1 MSELENKVSKDYME
15 LGKNRRKTNNA
26 KQKSVLRRKESLD
39 IIVCVKHVP
48 ETAEAEIKIGAT
60 GKAIEKTG
68 LVFDINEWDD
78 YALEEA
84 VRFKEKLGGT
94 VTAITVGLEDADGT
108 LRKCL
113 ARGADKAIRVTDAKF
128 EGSDSYAI
136 ARILHSVVKGLHF
149 DLVLTGA
156 LAGDDGYTM
165 VGPILAEM
173 LGVSH
178 ATMVKKIELGNGVA
192 KANRELEGGLEEIIE
207 VKLPAVLTV
216 QTGINEPR
224 YVSILGIRKA
234 MKKEIETL
242 SLADTNLSENDVGE
256 AGSWIKIEQMFVPPV
271 EKQAEFIKGNPEE
284 IATKIAEIIK
294 SRGLI

>member
-1 MSELENKVSKDYME
+1 LEEKD
-15 LGKNRRKTNNA
+15 
-26 KQKSVLRRKESLD
+26 LD

-48 ETAEAEIKIGAT
+48 ETAEAEIKIDTT

-68 LVFDINEWDD
+68 LVYDINEWDD

-84 VRFKEKLGGT
+84 VRIKEKLGGT
-94 VTAITVGLEDADGT
+94 VTAITVGLEDSDST

-113 ARGADKAIRVTDAKF
+113 ARGADKAIRLTDARF
-128 EGSDSYAI
+128 EGSDGYAI
-136 ARILHSVVKGLHF
+136 AKILHSAVKGLSF
-149 DLVLTGA
+149 DLILTGA

-173 LGVSH
+173 LGISY
-178 ATMVKKIELGNGVA
+178 ATMVKKIELSDGAAQV
-192 KANRELEGGLEEIIE
+192 NRELEGGLEEIIE
-207 VKLPAVLTV
+207 VKMPAVLTV

-234 MKKEIETL
+234 MKKNIEVL
-242 SLADTNLSENDVGE
+242 GLADIGLSENDIGE
-256 AGSWIKIEQMFVPPV
+256 AGSWINIEKMFVPPV
-271 EKQAEFIKGNPEE
+271 EKQAEFIKGTPEE

-294 SRGLI
+294 SRGLM